1 MIGKDKQIFYICIII
16 IGIIIAL
23 PFNYIYGMGGFEVD
37 VVWAIFGIIMI
48 ASGVH
53 LLKKFK
59 KLGWY
64 VFLLHIEM
72 VLKVAKS
79 VGVK

>member
-16 IGIIIAL
+16 IGMIVAL

-37 VVWAIFGIIMI
+37 AVWAIFWIVMI

-53 LLKKFK
+53 LLKKQN
-59 KLGWY
+59 
-64 VFLLHIEM
+64 
-72 VLKVAKS
+72 KS
-79 VGVK
+79 Q

>member
-1 MIGKDKQIFYICIII
+1 M
-16 IGIIIAL
+16 IIAL

-37 VVWAIFGIIMI
+37 VIWAIFGIIMI

-64 VFLLHIEM
+64 VFSSSYRDGFESS
-72 VLKVAKS
+72 KKCRC
-79 VGVK
+79 

>member
-16 IGIIIAL
+16 IGIIIAI

-37 VVWAIFGIIMI
+37 VIWTICGLIMI

-59 KLGWY
+59 KLG
-64 VFLLHIEM
+64 
-72 VLKVAKS
+72 
-79 VGVK
+79 